1 MDDLRPSR
9 TSSPS
14 AIEKY
19 ASGESSPESGEPR
32 KKPAPIQFST
42 HGKPATP
49 DVAIEEEVRHQ
60 LDERA

>member
-32 KKPAPIQFST
+32 KKPPPIQSSISS
-42 HGKPATP
+42 KPATP
-49 DVAIEEEVRHQ
+49 DVATEDEVRHQ